1 MIHLTSHRKWT
12 KEDIFGAARRLRA
25 NCWMRGESDLGEW
38 IMYAWTDE
46 MIVDYVEGSLLEN
59 QAYNLKWH
67 IEEAAKIIK
76 EYA

>member
-1 MIHLTSHRKWT
+1 MQ
-12 KEDIFGAARRLRA
+12 
-25 NCWMRGESDLGEW
+25 GEIEIGEW

-46 MIVDYVEGSLLEN
+46 MIVDYVESRHNEVE
-59 QAYNLKWH
+59 AYNLKWH

>member
-1 MIHLTSHRKWT
+1 MIHLRSKRKWT
-12 KEDIFGAARRLRA
+12 EEEIYRAAIDMHMR
-25 NCWMRGESDLGEW
+25 CWMQGEIEIGEW

-46 MIVDYVEGSLLEN
+46 MIVDYVESRHNEVE
-59 QAYNLKWH
+59 AYNLKWH